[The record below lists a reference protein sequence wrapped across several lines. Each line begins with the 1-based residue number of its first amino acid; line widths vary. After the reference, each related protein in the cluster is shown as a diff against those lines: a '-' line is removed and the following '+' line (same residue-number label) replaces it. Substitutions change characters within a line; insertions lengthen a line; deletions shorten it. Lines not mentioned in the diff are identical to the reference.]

1 MLARSGSLDQV
12 WMNLLVNAA
21 DAFED
26 EREDLARTGGAQEG
40 EGRTLPA
47 RGTAAPR
54 IVVEV
59 AHEDG
64 AVVVEVSDNGP
75 GIPEDLRARI
85 FEPHFTTRAGR
96 VRYGLGMGLSIVS
109 TILTDAGGGI
119 EVESGPGA
127 TRVRVT
133 LVAVE
138 DGEGEG
144 ES

>member
-1 MLARSGSLDQV
+1 RSGSLDQV

-26 EREDLARTGGAQEG
+26 EREDLARTEEG
-40 EGRTLPA
+40 HEGDGRALPA
-47 RGTAAPR
+47 RGAVAPR
-54 IVVEV
+54 IVVKV
-59 AHEDG
+59 AHEG
-64 AVVVEVSDNGP
+64 AVVVVEVSDNGP
-75 GIPEDLRARI
+75 GIPEDLQARI

-133 LVAVE
+133 LVAV
-138 DGEGEG
+138 DVGEG